1 MKKRLFAIALA
12 VAMVLA
18 AAPMPARAAFTER
31 TSAPAKDN
39 KYYYDTSYNPFTVGE
54 CTWYAWGRA
63 YEITGTRPTWST
75 LGNADVWHT
84 NAKNAGYT
92 VGSTPKVGSIAC
104 WGSTWNHVAVV
115 ERIDANGNPVCS
127 EFNRNS
133 SKAFKTET
141 MTTKTNS
148 NWAGNNYKVYGL
160 PKYYIYLL
168 NDAGGESTTP
178 TGPSFSFNASLIYVI
193 SPQCAPDRC
202 LDIAGGSTENR
213 ANVQIS
219 QKTGGKNQQFQFVS
233 VGDGYYKIVPQNSQK
248 SLDCA
253 SQGTTP
259 GTNVQQYDFSNN
271 HDSQRWWVEDAGNGY
286 CYIVPKGNTG
296 LCLDVVDGR
305 DADGTNVQLY
315 TRNSGAPQK
324 WKLIPACN
332 GNHTWGNWTTTK
344 NASCGVAG
352 QKQRTCSSCG
362 TKETQTIAAL
372 SHSWGSWTTTKS
384 ASCGV
389 TGQRQRV
396 CSRCGQRESET
407 IAALSHDYQKTA
419 SMPAYDVFTC
429 THCGDSY
436 RVDTVTWVDIPVGE
450 QDFQSVG
457 VRNFSDHQLSC
468 NLMIASYEDGRLTS
482 LFQKPLDL
490 SSLTS
495 EYTPTPIPRETGN
508 TTWKVFLLDPE
519 TLTPILPNLEY

>member
-1 MKKRLFAIALA
+1 MKTRLF
-12 VAMVLA
+12 AMVLA
-18 AAPMPARAAFTER
+18 VVMVLAVAPMPARAAFVKR
-31 TSAPAKDN
+31 TKDPGLN
-39 KYYYDTSYNPFTVGE
+39 NATYNSGNPYPKQQ
-54 CTWYAWGRA
+54 CTWYAWGRYKELCGVNLPSWGDA
-63 YEITGTRPTWST
+63 ISWYDSAKKAGYLTGTAPQ
-75 LGNADVWHT
+75 LGA
-84 NAKNAGYT
+84 
-92 VGSTPKVGSIAC
+92 IAC
-104 WGSTWNHVAVV
+104 WKDWNHVAVV
-115 ERIDANGNPVCS
+115 EEIKNGNPVCS
-127 EFNRNS
+127 QANRTGQS
-133 SKAFKTET
+133 FRYEE
-141 MTTKTNS
+141 MTTQTKRYDCTP
-148 NWAGNNYKVYGL
+148 YVTVGL
-160 PKYYIYLL
+160 PDYYIYLP
-168 NDAGGESTTP
+168 NDTGGGSTTP

-253 SQGTTP
+253 SQGTTQ

-271 HDSQRWWVEDAGNGY
+271 HNSQKWWLEDAGNGY
-286 CYIVPKGNTG
+286 CYIVPKGNLS

-305 DADGTNVQLY
+305 NADGTNVWLY
-315 TRNSGAPQK
+315 TRNSAPAQK

-396 CSRCGQRESET
+396 CSRCGEWESET
-407 IAALSHDYQKTA
+407 IEALSHDYQKTA
-419 SMPAYDVFTC
+419 SIPAYDVFTC

-519 TLTPILPNLEY
+519 TLAPILPNLEY